1 LDANKKQSLEI
12 QGFTGN
18 GEVLFKYTDKS
29 TGLDQSFG
37 VSIKKYLG
45 HQIKEPGVNRMF
57 MDHSLWTN
65 DE

>member
-1 LDANKKQSLEI
+1 MDENKKQTLEI

-45 HQIKEPGVNRMF
+45 H
-57 MDHSLWTN
+57 
-65 DE
+65 

>member
-1 LDANKKQSLEI
+1 LDESKKQSLEI
-12 QGFTGN
+12 QGFTVN

-45 HQIKEPGVNRMF
+45 HQEKMPTVNRMF
-57 MDHSLWTN
+57 MDQVLWTA